1 MKLNK
6 FLYIGAAAML
16 SLSSCNDFLDK
27 LPDNRIDPNNPTQL
41 QLILAGGYLTYNYTT
56 MCEMSSDNI
65 VDNHAPDDKGINYP
79 NLTANDPIDDQYFAW
94 EDANMSSSQDSPTA
108 VWSGCYS
115 AIAAANHVLE
125 KIDEFKAEGRTFG
138 TEDQERLNAAYGE
151 ALVMR
156 AYNHFLLVNLFGP
169 QYRGEESAN
178 DVGVPYVT
186 KPEKTVHV
194 DYQRE
199 SVKAVY
205 DKIEADLLEGMK
217 YINDQYYSAAKYHF
231 TKTATNAFAARFYL
245 YKRDYKNVEKYATA
259 ALGTNPSQ
267 MLRSDYWQ
275 TNYTS
280 LDADAQGYYS
290 SLSSSNFHLLA
301 TNSVVFY
308 SICFGPSSGG
318 SRYAVN
324 RDAAT
329 STLYGSGP
337 TWNNYIPAIGSRLYV
352 NGQQQYGLWPSWQYM
367 QFEYTDK
374 VAGIGYP
381 KAIRAEFTAEETLL
395 MRAEARIYMNDIA
408 GAVEDLN
415 YWNKSH
421 STTTSTMPDLT
432 AEKIADAKEGFY
444 VKANATTGTR
454 DPRPYIL
461 QDLHIDEV
469 CPVADYTVTEDK
481 LPYLW
486 CVLHFRR
493 IETVLTGLR
502 WFDVKR
508 YGIEITHKIGT
519 NRVETL
525 TTFDPRRA
533 FQVPIEAISSGLEPT
548 PRTVEKI
555 NESQIHAAV
564 LEGTVQ

>member
-56 MCEMSSDNI
+56 MCEMSSDNV
-65 VDNHAPDDKGINYP
+65 VDNHALDANGINYP
-79 NLTANDPIDDQYFAW
+79 NLTARDPIDDQYFAW
-94 EDANMSSSQDSPTA
+94 EDANMSSMQDSPTA
-108 VWSGCYS
+108 VWQGCYS

-125 KIDEFKAEGRTFG
+125 KVEEFKAEGRTFG
-138 TEDQERLNAAYGE
+138 EEDQARLDAAYGE

-156 AYNHFLLVNLFGP
+156 AYHHFLLVNLFGP
-169 QYRGEESAN
+169 QYRGEESVN
-178 DVGVPYVT
+178 DMGVPYVT
-186 KPEKTVHV
+186 EPEKTVHV
-194 DYQRE
+194 EYERE

-217 YINDQYYSAAKYHF
+217 YINDQYYSAPKYHF
-231 TKTATNAFAARFYL
+231 NKNAVNAFAARFYL
-245 YKRDYKNVEKYATA
+245 YKRDYDKVEQYATA
-259 ALGTNPSQ
+259 ALGANPAQ
-267 MLRSDYWQ
+267 MLRSNYWQ

-280 LDADAQGYYS
+280 LDADAQGYF
-290 SLSSSNFHLLA
+290 SSSSGSNMMLMA

-308 SICFGPSSGG
+308 TICFSQTSGG
-318 SRYAVN
+318 SRYAIN
-324 RDAAT
+324 RDGAT

-337 TWNNYIPAIGSRLYV
+337 TWSSYIPAIGSRLYV
-352 NGQQQYGLWPSWQYM
+352 NGQQTYGLWPSWQYM

-381 KAIRAEFTAEETLL
+381 KAIRAEFTGEDALL
-395 MRAEARIYMNDIA
+395 MRAEARIFKNDIP
-408 GAVEDLN
+408 GAVSDLN
-415 YWNKSH
+415 LWNMSH
-421 STTTSTMPDLT
+421 STATQQMPELT
-432 AEKIADAKEGFY
+432 DALIADPKEGFY
-444 VKANATTGTR
+444 VKENATTGAR

-469 CPVADYTVTEDK
+469 CPVAGYSVTEDK

-486 CVLHFRR
+486 CMLHFRR
-493 IETVLTGLR
+493 IETVLTGMR
-502 WFDVKR
+502 WFDIKR

-533 FQVPIEAISSGLEPT
+533 FQIPIESITSGMEPT
-548 PRTVEKI
+548 PRTTTDVD
-555 NESQIHAAV
+555 ESQISQAV
-564 LEGTVQ
+564 LEGVKQ